1 MVLFVILFFL
11 IILVIIRI
19 SNNKDL
25 INSHSKNEI
34 DIANIE
40 NAKKVFRRS
49 KTSNYF
55 LIGTISIFI
64 VLLLCNFTDIDYKI
78 IDYISADFVDN
89 PSFSYYLY
97 LIPIYLL
104 VIREIF
110 IQVKIGEFIL
120 KFFKVEEEEINLKDE
135 VIKPIL
141 KSALYKKP
149 SSSNQVTNNVN
160 ETKGENK

>member
-25 INSHSKNEI
+25 INSHSKNEV

-55 LIGTISIFI
+55 LLGTISIFI

-78 IDYISADFVDN
+78 ID
-89 PSFSYYLY
+89 
-97 LIPIYLL
+97 
-104 VIREIF
+104 
-110 IQVKIGEFIL
+110 
-120 KFFKVEEEEINLKDE
+120 
-135 VIKPIL
+135 
-141 KSALYKKP
+141 
-149 SSSNQVTNNVN
+149 
-160 ETKGENK
+160 